1 MCGVAPNVGT
11 THMCIALANY
21 LHSRF
26 FARTRYLEVN
36 PTHEI
41 ALLNIRSKSDS
52 DFRMQGVHYYPNL
65 TIRTLNDVLSKPCTY
80 SVLDFGVLTPG
91 TYREFLAC
99 DLRIV
104 MHRFGSLILWIVLSN
119 NYQIL
124 ILKKQR

>member
-1 MCGVAPNVGT
+1 
-11 THMCIALANY
+11 MCIALANY